1 MGESQNNKRIAKN
14 TLFLYMRMLLTMVIS
29 LYTSRV
35 TLATLGVVDYGIYNV
50 VGGVISMFAFLNS
63 SLSSSTQRFLTFSLG
78 QGDFIQLKKVFT
90 ASLNIHIILSLL
102 IVLLG
107 ETLGLWFLNNKL
119 VIPTDRVFAANM
131 VYQLTIFMSLINIIQ
146 VPFDGTII
154 AHEKM
159 EIFAYFS
166 LLDIIL
172 KLAVVFILMIV
183 DWDKMI
189 LLAILYSLV
198 VLFRFILYV
207 VYCKRHF
214 IEIGLR
220 FFYKKTLYKQL
231 VSFAGWNLFG
241 AVAVLSKDQGLNIL
255 LNLFFGPI
263 VNAAR
268 TVSYQVS
275 SAIANFMINFQ
286 TAINPQVVKYYAS
299 NELNDMERLVY
310 RGSKLSFILTFF
322 LGFPAALNIDFL
334 LDIWLVKAP
343 NNANIFI
350 ILLLIDNMI
359 WSIFGSP
366 MANSLQATGNI
377 KKYQI
382 IVGCIVI
389 SILPISYLALKLGCE
404 PQMVFVIGIFITLI
418 SGVMRYKLCVSQ
430 VGFHVRLFLKMV
442 VKRVVYIL
450 LFSMPIP
457 LVVKYF
463 YNASTWHDFLIVL
476 LTTLIIS
483 AVVIYTVGLEKEE
496 KLYVRSVLND
506 RFKRWI

>member
-1 MGESQNNKRIAKN
+1 MSESQNNKRIAKN

-90 ASLNIHIILSLL
+90 ASLNIHIILSVL

-119 VIPTDRVFAANM
+119 VIPADRVFAANM
-131 VYQLTIFMSLINIIQ
+131 VYQLTIFMSLISIIQ

-154 AHEKM
+154 AHEK
-159 EIFAYFS
+159 
-166 LLDIIL
+166 
-172 KLAVVFILMIV
+172 MIV

-214 IEIGLR
+214 IEIGFR
-220 FFYKKTLYKQL
+220 FFYNKLLYKQL

-299 NELNDMERLVY
+299 NELDNMERLVY

-389 SILPISYLALKLGCE
+389 SILPISYFALKLGCE

-450 LFSMPIP
+450 LLSMPIP
-457 LVVKYF
+457 LVVKHF
-463 YNASTWHDFLIVL
+463 YSASTWHDFLIIL

>member
-1 MGESQNNKRIAKN
+1 M
-14 TLFLYMRMLLTMVIS
+14 
-29 LYTSRV
+29 
-35 TLATLGVVDYGIYNV
+35 
-50 VGGVISMFAFLNS
+50 
-63 SLSSSTQRFLTFSLG
+63 
-78 QGDFIQLKKVFT
+78 
-90 ASLNIHIILSLL
+90 
-102 IVLLG
+102 
-107 ETLGLWFLNNKL
+107 
-119 VIPTDRVFAANM
+119 
-131 VYQLTIFMSLINIIQ
+131 
-146 VPFDGTII
+146 
-154 AHEKM
+154 
-159 EIFAYFS
+159 
-166 LLDIIL
+166 
-172 KLAVVFILMIV
+172 
-183 DWDKMI
+183 
-189 LLAILYSLV
+189 
-198 VLFRFILYV
+198 
-207 VYCKRHF
+207 
-214 IEIGLR
+214 
-220 FFYKKTLYKQL
+220 
-231 VSFAGWNLFG
+231 
-241 AVAVLSKDQGLNIL
+241 
-255 LNLFFGPI
+255 
-263 VNAAR
+263 
-268 TVSYQVS
+268 
-275 SAIANFMINFQ
+275 
-286 TAINPQVVKYYAS
+286 
-299 NELNDMERLVY
+299 
-310 RGSKLSFILTFF
+310 
-322 LGFPAALNIDFL
+322 GFPAALNIDFL

-389 SILPISYLALKLGCE
+389 SILPISYFALKLGCE

>member
-14 TLFLYMRMLLTMVIS
+14 TLFLYMRMLLTMLIS

-78 QGDFIQLKKVFT
+78 QGDFVQLKKVFT

-119 VIPTDRVFAANM
+119 VIPADRLFAANM
-131 VYQLTIFMSLINIIQ
+131 VYQLTIFMSLISIIQ

-159 EIFAYFS
+159 
-166 LLDIIL
+166 DI
-172 KLAVVFILMIV
+172 ILMIV

-198 VLFRFILYV
+198 VLFRFILYI

-220 FFYKKTLYKQL
+220 FFYNKLLYKQL

-299 NELNDMERLVY
+299 NELDNMERLVY

-334 LDIWLVKAP
+334 LNIWLVKAP

-404 PQMVFVIGIFITLI
+404 AQMVFVIGIFITLI

-442 VKRVVYIL
+442 IKRVVYIL
-450 LFSMPIP
+450 LLSMPIP
-457 LVVKYF
+457 LVVKHF

-476 LTTLIIS
+476 LTTLVIS
-483 AVVIYTVGLEKEE
+483 AVVIYTVGLEKGE
-496 KLYVRSVLND
+496 KLYIRSILND
-506 RFKRWI
+506 KIKRWI